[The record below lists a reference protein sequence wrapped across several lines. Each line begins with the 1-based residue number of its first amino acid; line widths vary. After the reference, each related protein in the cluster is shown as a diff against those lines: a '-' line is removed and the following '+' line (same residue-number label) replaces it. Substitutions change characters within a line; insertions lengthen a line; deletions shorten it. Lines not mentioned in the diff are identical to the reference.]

1 MGLLNVN
8 QYVKL
13 QSLTKCQTINIHFV
27 MEAKFTEES
36 YALVLKMA
44 NKFAYGNTSI
54 EYEHY
59 VNSGTEGLIKAINNY
74 QEGRD
79 ADFST
84 FATTC
89 IRNAMCTRQTQLK
102 RFNLQQDE
110 NVILD
115 GDGEK
120 PSEDGEDE
128 ITATTDNIFNSL
140 TEEMKDY
147 NVTEALKMVIKRVNK
162 GNDRNEEMALLHF
175 GLVDEVE
182 KPMDYKE
189 LSAMFNVSAERVRQ
203 VCVKNINAIKA
214 DDKLKDFLY
223 AFVG

>member
-1 MGLLNVN
+1 MCP
-8 QYVKL
+8 K
-13 QSLTKCQTINIHFV
+13 QS
-27 MEAKFTEES
+27 
-36 YALVLKMA
+36 
-44 NKFAYGNTSI
+44 
-54 EYEHY
+54 
-59 VNSGTEGLIKAINNY
+59 
-74 QEGRD
+74 
-79 ADFST
+79 
-84 FATTC
+84 
-89 IRNAMCTRQTQLK
+89 QLR

-120 PSEDGEDE
+120 ASEDGEDE
-128 ITATTDNIFNSL
+128 ITATNTIFNSL

-147 NVTEALKMVIKRVNK
+147 NVTESLKMVIKRVNK

>member
-1 MGLLNVN
+1 
-8 QYVKL
+8 
-13 QSLTKCQTINIHFV
+13 
-27 MEAKFTEES
+27 MEARFTEES
-36 YALVLKMA
+36 YSLVLKMA
-44 NKFAYGNTSI
+44 NKFAYGNTSL

-59 VNSGTEGLIKAINNY
+59 VSVGTEGLIKAINNY

-89 IRNAMCTRQTQLK
+89 IRNAMCTKQSQLR

-115 GDGEK
+115 GEGEK
-120 PSEDGEDE
+120 ASEDGEDE
-128 ITATTDNIFNSL
+128 TTTATNTIFNSL
-140 TEEMKDY
+140 TEEMGES

-162 GNDRNEEMALLHF
+162 GNDRNAEMALLHF

-203 VCVKNINAIKA
+203 VCAKNINAIKA
-214 DDKLKDFLY
+214 DDNLKDFLY

>member
-1 MGLLNVN
+1 
-8 QYVKL
+8 
-13 QSLTKCQTINIHFV
+13 

-89 IRNAMCTRQTQLK
+89 IRNAMCTKQTQLK

-120 PSEDGEDE
+120 PSEGAEDD
-128 ITATTDNIFNSL
+128 ITMATTTDNIFNSL

-147 NVTEALKMVIKRVNK
+147 NVTEALKMVIKKVNK
-162 GNDRNEEMALLHF
+162 GNDRNAEMALLHF

>member
-1 MGLLNVN
+1 
-8 QYVKL
+8 
-13 QSLTKCQTINIHFV
+13 

-89 IRNAMCTRQTQLK
+89 IRNAMCTKQTQLK

-115 GDGEK
+115 GDREK

>member
-1 MGLLNVN
+1 
-8 QYVKL
+8 
-13 QSLTKCQTINIHFV
+13 

-89 IRNAMCTRQTQLK
+89 IRNAMCTKQTQLK

-147 NVTEALKMVIKRVNK
+147 NVTEALKMVIKKVNK

>member
-1 MGLLNVN
+1 
-8 QYVKL
+8 
-13 QSLTKCQTINIHFV
+13 

-89 IRNAMCTRQTQLK
+89 IRNAMCTKQTQLK

-120 PSEDGEDE
+120 PSEDGEDD
-128 ITATTDNIFNSL
+128 ATMAATDNIFNSL

-147 NVTEALKMVIKRVNK
+147 NVTEALKMVIRKVNK

>member
-1 MGLLNVN
+1 
-8 QYVKL
+8 
-13 QSLTKCQTINIHFV
+13 

-44 NKFAYGNTSI
+44 NKFAYSNTSI

>member
-1 MGLLNVN
+1 
-8 QYVKL
+8 
-13 QSLTKCQTINIHFV
+13 

-74 QEGRD
+74 QEDRD

-147 NVTEALKMVIKRVNK
+147 NVTEALKMVIKKVNK

>member
-1 MGLLNVN
+1 
-8 QYVKL
+8 
-13 QSLTKCQTINIHFV
+13 

-89 IRNAMCTRQTQLK
+89 IRNAMCTKQTQLK

-120 PSEDGEDE
+120 PSEDGEDDA
-128 ITATTDNIFNSL
+128 TMATTDNIFNSL

>member
-1 MGLLNVN
+1 
-8 QYVKL
+8 
-13 QSLTKCQTINIHFV
+13 

-84 FATTC
+84 FATKC
-89 IRNAMCTRQTQLK
+89 IRNAMCTKQTQLK

-203 VCVKNINAIKA
+203 VCIKNINAIKA

>member
-1 MGLLNVN
+1 
-8 QYVKL
+8 
-13 QSLTKCQTINIHFV
+13 
-27 MEAKFTEES
+27 MEARFTEES

-44 NKFAYGNTSI
+44 NKFAYGNTSL

-59 VNSGTEGLIKAINNY
+59 VSVGTEGLIKAINSY

-89 IRNAMCTRQTQLK
+89 IRNAMCTKQSQLR

-120 PSEDGEDE
+120 ASEDGEDE
-128 ITATTDNIFNSL
+128 TTTATNTIFNSL
-140 TEEMKDY
+140 TEEMGES
-147 NVTEALKMVIKRVNK
+147 NVTEALRMVIRKVNK
-162 GNDRNEEMALLHF
+162 DNDRNAEMALLHF

-203 VCVKNINAIKA
+203 VCTKNINAIKA
-214 DDKLKDFLY
+214 DDNLKDFLY

>member
-1 MGLLNVN
+1 
-8 QYVKL
+8 
-13 QSLTKCQTINIHFV
+13 

-84 FATTC
+84 FATAC

-120 PSEDGEDE
+120 PSEDGEDDA
-128 ITATTDNIFNSL
+128 TMATTDNIFNSL

>member
-1 MGLLNVN
+1 
-8 QYVKL
+8 
-13 QSLTKCQTINIHFV
+13 

-147 NVTEALKMVIKRVNK
+147 NVTEALKMVIKKVNK

-189 LSAMFNVSAERVRQ
+189 LSAMFNVLAERVRQ

>member
-1 MGLLNVN
+1 
-8 QYVKL
+8 
-13 QSLTKCQTINIHFV
+13 

-147 NVTEALKMVIKRVNK
+147 NVTEALKMVIRKVNK
-162 GNDRNEEMALLHF
+162 GNDRNKEMALLHF

>member
-1 MGLLNVN
+1 
-8 QYVKL
+8 
-13 QSLTKCQTINIHFV
+13 

-89 IRNAMCTRQTQLK
+89 IRNAMCTKQTQLK

-128 ITATTDNIFNSL
+128 IMATTDNIFNSL

>member
-1 MGLLNVN
+1 
-8 QYVKL
+8 
-13 QSLTKCQTINIHFV
+13 
-27 MEAKFTEES
+27 MEARFTEES

-44 NKFAYGNTSI
+44 NKFAYGNTSL

-59 VNSGTEGLIKAINNY
+59 VSVGTEGLIKAINNY

-89 IRNAMCTRQTQLK
+89 IRNAMCTKQTQLK

-120 PSEDGEDE
+120 ASEDGEDE
-128 ITATTDNIFNSL
+128 TTTATNTIFNSL
-140 TEEMKDY
+140 TEEMGES
-147 NVTEALKMVIKRVNK
+147 NVTEALRMVIKKVNK
-162 GNDRNEEMALLHF
+162 DNERNAEMALLHF

-203 VCVKNINAIKA
+203 VCAKNINAIKA
-214 DDKLKDFLY
+214 DDNLKDFLY

>member
-1 MGLLNVN
+1 
-8 QYVKL
+8 
-13 QSLTKCQTINIHFV
+13 

-89 IRNAMCTRQTQLK
+89 IRNAMCTKQTQLK

-120 PSEDGEDE
+120 PSEDGEDDA
-128 ITATTDNIFNSL
+128 TMATTDNIFNSL

-203 VCVKNINAIKA
+203 VCIKNINAIKA

>member
-1 MGLLNVN
+1 
-8 QYVKL
+8 
-13 QSLTKCQTINIHFV
+13 

-147 NVTEALKMVIKRVNK
+147 NVTEALKMVIKKVNK

-214 DDKLKDFLY
+214 DDNLKDFLY

>member
-1 MGLLNVN
+1 
-8 QYVKL
+8 
-13 QSLTKCQTINIHFV
+13 
-27 MEAKFTEES
+27 MEARFTEES

-44 NKFAYGNTSI
+44 NKFAYGNTSL

-59 VNSGTEGLIKAINNY
+59 VSVGTEGLIKAINSY

-89 IRNAMCTRQTQLK
+89 IRNAMCTKQSQL
-102 RFNLQQDE
+102 RRSNLQQDE

-115 GDGEK
+115 GEGEK
-120 PSEDGEDE
+120 ASEDGEDE
-128 ITATTDNIFNSL
+128 TTTATNTIFNSL

-147 NVTEALKMVIKRVNK
+147 NVTEALRMVIRKVNK
-162 GNDRNEEMALLHF
+162 DNERNAEMSLLHF

-203 VCVKNINAIKA
+203 VCAKNINAIKA
-214 DDKLKDFLY
+214 DDNLKDFLY

>member
-1 MGLLNVN
+1 
-8 QYVKL
+8 
-13 QSLTKCQTINIHFV
+13 
-27 MEAKFTEES
+27 MEARFTEES

-44 NKFAYGNTSI
+44 NKFAYGNTSL

-59 VNSGTEGLIKAINNY
+59 VSVGTEGLIKAINNY

-89 IRNAMCTRQTQLK
+89 IRNAMCTKQSQLR

-128 ITATTDNIFNSL
+128 ITTTTDNIFNSL

-147 NVTEALKMVIKRVNK
+147 NITEALKMVIKRVNK

-214 DDKLKDFLY
+214 DDNLKDFLY

>member
-1 MGLLNVN
+1 
-8 QYVKL
+8 
-13 QSLTKCQTINIHFV
+13 

-102 RFNLQQDE
+102 RFTLQQDE

-120 PSEDGEDE
+120 PSEDGEDDA
-128 ITATTDNIFNSL
+128 TMATTDNIFNSL

>member
-1 MGLLNVN
+1 
-8 QYVKL
+8 
-13 QSLTKCQTINIHFV
+13 

-89 IRNAMCTRQTQLK
+89 IRNAMCTKQTQLK

-120 PSEDGEDE
+120 PSEDGEDDA
-128 ITATTDNIFNSL
+128 TMATTDNIFNSL

-147 NVTEALKMVIKRVNK
+147 NVTEALKMVIRKVNK

-214 DDKLKDFLY
+214 DNKLKDFLY

>member
-1 MGLLNVN
+1 
-8 QYVKL
+8 
-13 QSLTKCQTINIHFV
+13 
-27 MEAKFTEES
+27 
-36 YALVLKMA
+36 
-44 NKFAYGNTSI
+44 
-54 EYEHY
+54 
-59 VNSGTEGLIKAINNY
+59 
-74 QEGRD
+74 
-79 ADFST
+79 
-84 FATTC
+84 
-89 IRNAMCTRQTQLK
+89 MCTKQSQLR

-120 PSEDGEDE
+120 ASEDGEDE
-128 ITATTDNIFNSL
+128 TTTATNTIFNSL
-140 TEEMKDY
+140 TEEMGES
-147 NVTEALKMVIKRVNK
+147 NVTEALRMVIRKVNK
-162 GNDRNEEMALLHF
+162 DNERNAEMSLLHF

-214 DDKLKDFLY
+214 DDNLKDFLY

>member
-1 MGLLNVN
+1 
-8 QYVKL
+8 
-13 QSLTKCQTINIHFV
+13 

-128 ITATTDNIFNSL
+128 IMATTDNIFNSL

>member
-1 MGLLNVN
+1 
-8 QYVKL
+8 
-13 QSLTKCQTINIHFV
+13 

-79 ADFST
+79 VDFST

>member
-1 MGLLNVN
+1 
-8 QYVKL
+8 
-13 QSLTKCQTINIHFV
+13 

-79 ADFST
+79 TDFLT

-89 IRNAMCTRQTQLK
+89 IRNAMCTKQTQLK

-203 VCVKNINAIKA
+203 VCIKNINAIKA

>member
-1 MGLLNVN
+1 
-8 QYVKL
+8 
-13 QSLTKCQTINIHFV
+13 
-27 MEAKFTEES
+27 MEARFTEES

-44 NKFAYGNTSI
+44 NKFAYGNTSL

-59 VNSGTEGLIKAINNY
+59 VSVGTEGLIKAINNY

-89 IRNAMCTRQTQLK
+89 IRNAMCTKQTQLK

-115 GDGEK
+115 GEGEK
-120 PSEDGEDE
+120 ASEDGEDE
-128 ITATTDNIFNSL
+128 TTTATNTIFNSL
-140 TEEMKDY
+140 TEEMGES
-147 NVTEALKMVIKRVNK
+147 NVTEALRMVIRKVNK
-162 GNDRNEEMALLHF
+162 DNNRNAEMALLHF

-203 VCVKNINAIKA
+203 VCAKNINAIKA
-214 DDKLKDFLY
+214 DDNLKDFLY

>member
-1 MGLLNVN
+1 
-8 QYVKL
+8 
-13 QSLTKCQTINIHFV
+13 

-203 VCVKNINAIKA
+203 VCTKNINAIKA

>member
-1 MGLLNVN
+1 
-8 QYVKL
+8 
-13 QSLTKCQTINIHFV
+13 

-120 PSEDGEDE
+120 PSEDGEDDA
-128 ITATTDNIFNSL
+128 TMATTDNIFNSL
-140 TEEMKDY
+140 TEEMGES
-147 NVTEALKMVIKRVNK
+147 NVTEALRMVIRKVNK
-162 GNDRNEEMALLHF
+162 DNERNAEMALLHF

>member
-1 MGLLNVN
+1 
-8 QYVKL
+8 
-13 QSLTKCQTINIHFV
+13 

-120 PSEDGEDE
+120 PSEDGEDDA
-128 ITATTDNIFNSL
+128 TMATTDNIFNSL